1 MTTTTGHSSNNK
13 TLPYSIREE
22 IVYNNG
28 LLLKGQHI
36 IIPSPLRSTMET
48 ILHQG
53 HTVLKDAKIARN
65 SPSIGHLN

>member
-13 TLPYSIREE
+13 TLPYRIREE

-28 LLLKGQHI
+28 LLLKGQNI
-36 IIPSPLRSTMET
+36 IIPSSLRSTMET

-53 HTVLKDAKIARN
+53 HTVLKDAKINRAQQ
-65 SPSIGHLN
+65 SVYWPL